1 MNKSLWNVAMA
12 AALSLMIAAPAQAD
26 GMVAYKMM
34 SPEMALKAAQAAL
47 AKCRA
52 DGYQVAVA
60 VVDRGGVTQV
70 VLRDRFAGPHT
81 PEAAVRKAWTAV
93 SFRTNTPD
101 LATTTASGPA
111 MGIRDIP
118 GSLVLGGGLKVE
130 AAGFIVGGIG
140 VSGAPGGV
148 LDDACAAK
156 GIEAISDQLNF

>member
-1 MNKSLWNVAMA
+1 MKTIMGWMA
-12 AALSLMIAAPAQAD
+12 AAVVGIACAGTAAAD
-26 GMVAYKMM
+26 GMVSYKMM
-34 SPEMALKAAQAAL
+34 SPEMALKAAQTAL

-52 DGYQVAVA
+52 DGFQVAVA

-93 SFRTNTPD
+93 SFRTNTTEM
-101 LATTTASGPA
+101 AQTTVSGPM
-111 MGIRDIP
+111 MGARDIP
-118 GSLVLGGGLKVE
+118 GALMLGGGMKVE
-130 AAGFIVGGIG
+130 SAGFIVGGIG
-140 VSGAPGGV
+140 VSGAPGGA